1 MAENNHGHH
10 SEALI
15 SAANVSLT
23 LDGAQIIRGVSLDLR
38 GGELVGLIGPNG
50 AGKTS
55 LLRLLGGL
63 RKPSSGE
70 IRLIGRRLS
79 EHSAREIAR
88 LIASVPQAASIDFAF
103 TAREVVLM
111 GRAPHL
117 GRFVLE
123 GQRDRDIADEAM
135 RQMDALSLAERY
147 LPTLSGGERQRV
159 FVARALAQQPRVLLL
174 DEPTANLD
182 VGHQLDM
189 LETARG
195 LAHDQGMGVMAAIHD
210 LDLAAQFCDR
220 LILLDRGALI
230 GEGTPEAVLT
240 AERLRAAFGVRAN
253 LYRDPFSGA
262 LRLSVE
268 RNGSHPSAKN
278 AA

>member
-1 MAENNHGHH
+1 M
-10 SEALI
+10 
-15 SAANVSLT
+15 
-23 LDGAQIIRGVSLDLR
+23 RGVSLSLHN
-38 GGELVGLIGPNG
+38 GELVGLIGPNG

-70 IRLIGRRLS
+70 IELMGQILKTYS
-79 EHSAREIAR
+79 TREIAR
-88 LIASVPQAASIDFAF
+88 LIASVPQAAAMDFAF
-103 TAREVVLM
+103 TVREVVLM

-117 GRFVLE
+117 GRFDLE
-123 GQRDRDIADEAM
+123 GPNDREIADQAM
-135 RQMDALSLAERY
+135 RQMDVMGLAERY

-189 LETARG
+189 LDTVKS

-220 LILLDRGALI
+220 LILLDHGEWI
-230 GEGTPEAVLT
+230 GEGSPQDVLTPENLHAV
-240 AERLRAAFGVRAN
+240 FGVRAHV
-253 LYRDPFSGA
+253 YRDPFSDA
-262 LRLSVE
+262 LRLSVG
-268 RNGSHPSAKN
+268 RNGGITPDKSKAL
-278 AA
+278 